1 MLTNV
6 SMQISVRRS
15 GGHQEQSEG
24 DGHCTIVKGER
35 LRYFRISLLAQ
46 VLDRSHNS

>member
-1 MLTNV
+1 
-6 SMQISVRRS
+6 MQISVRKS
-15 GGHQEQSEG
+15 CGEQSKG